1 MHKLSAPW
9 EGPFIM
15 MEVIIPLTYRLQ
27 WADGQSVPNVWNIE
41 HLRRF
46 YP

>member
-1 MHKLSAPW
+1 MQKLSAHW
-9 EGPFIM
+9 EGSFIVI
-15 MEVIIPLTYRLQ
+15 EVIGPATYRLQ
-27 WADGQSVPNVWNIE
+27 WADGQGVPNIWTIK